1 MDMKLFVYNMRS
13 KFTNSTVQYI
23 VKILSKDSINNI
35 CMMGYKKLLLVN
47 GQKIWFE
54 FVLVNQTLV
63 K

>member
-35 CMMGYKKLLLVN
+35 CMMGYEKLLLVN
-47 GQKIWFE
+47 GQKTWFK
-54 FVLVNQTLV
+54 FVLVFQTLV

>member
-1 MDMKLFVYNMRS
+1 MRS

-63 K
+63 KWLMW